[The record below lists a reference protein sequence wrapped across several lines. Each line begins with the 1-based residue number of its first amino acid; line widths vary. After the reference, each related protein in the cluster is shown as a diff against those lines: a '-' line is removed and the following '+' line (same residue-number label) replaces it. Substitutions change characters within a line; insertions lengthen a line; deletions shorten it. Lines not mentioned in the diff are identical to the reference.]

1 MRDEMSILKDL
12 KTTEKKLEELKE
24 EYKQAKLGLDISKY
38 YEFDA
43 DDVVAA
49 YSDYGVYV
57 SGYDKFNIFKARFL
71 SQSRLMLPRRFES
84 LLAKAAFQFSI
95 ARSIA
100 YVKSRLEPDDLNLTG
115 GWIVEFDTL
124 HDVFGPWRNINVADC
139 PLEARNFYIFFKDK
153 SNARKAANFV
163 NDLLGFKYVD
173 EFIDGGDE

>member
-12 KTTEKKLEELKE
+12 KSTEKKLEELKD
-24 EYKQAKLGLDISKY
+24 EYKQAKLGLDISKH

-43 DDVVAA
+43 DDAVAA

-57 SGYDKFNIFKARFL
+57 SDYGKFDSCKARFL

-84 LLAKAAFQFSI
+84 LLNKAAVQFSV

-100 YVKSRLEPDDLNLTG
+100 YVKSRLEPDDLDLTR
-115 GWIVEFDTL
+115 GWIVEFNTL
-124 HDVFGPWRNINVADC
+124 HDVFGPWRNISVTDC

-153 SNARKAANFV
+153 NNARKAANFV
-163 NDLLGFKYVD
+163 NDLLGFRYAD
-173 EFIDGGDE
+173 EFID